1 MYSQNQKQKAL
12 KLYDGCSS
20 VTQVIRILG
29 YPTRTA
35 LYRWIKERDDPPK
48 TRKRN
53 RGVNTAD
60 HPRHPCVELKLDVIK
75 RCFENGED
83 VKTVSEEIG
92 YSRMSIYKWRR
103 DYLQKGTAGLMN
115 SRDIKREKLK
125 EGDSAGSVETEKLKK
140 QLYDLQME
148 VDILKE
154 TIEVLKKD
162 PGIDLRALKNSE
174 KAVMIDAL
182 RGIYSLP
189 TLLQKLDLPRSSY
202 YYQKKINTKDK
213 YADIRPRIIDLFNEN
228 KGRYGYRRIHAL
240 LKKEG
245 TILSEKVVRR
255 IMKEEKLA
263 VRQKTARKYSSYQGE
278 ISPEIDNLVERNF
291 HSDNK
296 NELWLTDISE
306 FAIPAGKIYLSPI
319 VDCFDGY
326 LPSWSISVSPDAKLA
341 NSMLDK
347 AVSILDESERPIV
360 HSDRGCHYR
369 WPGWIERMK
378 QYGLTRSMSKKG
390 CSPDNSACEGL
401 FGRIK
406 NEFFYFRDWSGVTIE
421 EFIEQLNDYLIWYN
435 EKRIKKS
442 LGYLSP
448 LEYRQSL
455 GLYV

>member
-1 MYSQNQKQKAL
+1 MYSKEQKQEAL
-12 KLYDGCSS
+12 KLYDSCGS
-20 VTQVIRILG
+20 VAKVIRMLG
-29 YPTRTA
+29 YPTGSA
-35 LYRWIKERDDPPK
+35 LYQWIK
-48 TRKRN
+48 KRN
-53 RGVNTAD
+53 ESPKVRSKNRGRNSCD
-60 HPRHPCVELKLDVIK
+60 HPRHPSAELKLDVIK

-83 VKTVSEEIG
+83 VKAVSEEIG

-103 DYLQKGTAGLMN
+103 IYLQKGMAGLMN
-115 SRDIKREKLK
+115 PKDIKREALK
-125 EGDSAGSVETEKLKK
+125 EGEPMGSAEAEKLKQ

-162 PGIDLRALKNSE
+162 PGIDLKALKNSE

-189 TLLQKLDLPRSSY
+189 ILLQKLDLPRSSY
-202 YYQKKINTKDK
+202 YYQKKIKTKDK
-213 YADIRPRIIDLFNEN
+213 YADIRTHITDLFNEN

-245 TILSEKVVRR
+245 IILSEKVIRR
-255 IMKEEKLA
+255 IMKEEKLII
-263 VRQKTARKYSSYQGE
+263 KRKMSRRYSSYQGE
-278 ISPEIDNLVERNF
+278 ISPEVDNLVERKF

-306 FAIPAGKIYLSPI
+306 FAIPAGKVYLSPI

-326 LPSWSISVSPDAKLA
+326 LPSWSISVSPDAKLV

-347 AVSILDESERPIV
+347 AISTLDENERPIV

-378 QYGLTRSMSKKG
+378 KYDLSRSMSKKG

-406 NEFFYFRDWSGVTIE
+406 NEFFYFRDWSDVTVD
-421 EFIEQLNDYLIWYN
+421 EFIEKLNDYLIWYN

-448 LEYRQSL
+448 LEYRRSL